1 MYGSETVSLSDRQK
15 AELEVEETKTK
26 MLAVTGMDRS
36 RGDFRYCD
44 LTIVYF

>member
-15 AELEVEETKTK
+15 AELEVEETK

-36 RGDFRYCD
+36 RGDFCYCD